1 MHDSIDTDF
10 EESASFFE
18 WGHKEF
24 RVDHPLFMNDLK
36 LLAKNKDQT
45 DSLVPTVHCTLY
57 ICEAKWS
64 NDTSKWTNDEKLIK
78 EDTNIW
84 VLRKLIRSRKQ
95 T

>member
-45 DSLVPTVHCTLY
+45 DSLVPTVHCFSKDIRTEFQVSMCGVLVLKRGKF
-57 ICEAKWS
+57 AKLS
-64 NDTSKWTNDEKLIK
+64 GQMILPNGQMMRN
-78 EDTNIW
+78 
-84 VLRKLIRSRKQ
+84 
-95 T
+95 